1 MCLWWDMITVHVK
14 LFATLRHLRPGLGI
28 GEAFPAQLPDGATV
42 GQLIQQLGLPEEE
55 VKLVFV
61 NGIVRDRAHRLADGD
76 ELGIFP
82 PVGGG

>member
-1 MCLWWDMITVHVK
+1 MMVVFVK

-28 GEAFPAQLPDGATV
+28 GEAFAVELPKGSTI
-42 GQLIQQLGLPEEE
+42 GQLVTQLKLPEEE

-61 NGIVRDRAHRLADGD
+61 NGIVREWDYVLVAGD